1 MAGILSGLFHAP
13 LTAIFLI
20 AEITGG
26 YNLMIPLMIVASI
39 SFAISKRFEKH
50 SMDVKNLAKKGHAFT
65 SNKDTN
71 ILSTLETTSII
82 QTDYL
87 TVSPDENLE
96 RLVDLISHS
105 NQVIFAVV
113 DTEKNLLGI
122 VHFNDIREIIFNTY
136 RVKYTLVKEIM
147 IEPTEI
153 IFPDDSM
160 EMVMNKFEKS
170 KKAFLPVLK
179 EGKYYGFIS
188 KSVALEA
195 YRTKLKSMTIE

>member
-1 MAGILSGLFHAP
+1 

-71 ILSTLETTSII
+71 ILSTLDTNSII

-87 TVSPDENLE
+87 TVTPNENLE
-96 RLVDLISHS
+96 KLVDLISHS

-113 DTEKNLLGI
+113 NPNNELLGI

-147 IEPTEI
+147 TAPSEI

-160 EMVMNKFEKS
+160 ETVMNKFEKS
-170 KKAFLPVLK
+170 RKAFLPVLK
-179 EGKYYGFIS
+179 NDKYYGFIS

-195 YRTKLKSMTIE
+195 YRSKLKSMTIE